1 MRVFRSAAAWSA
13 LACVLLLASGLHAQE
28 SDAYWERYGKARAA
42 KAKGDAKGY
51 AAALRSALE
60 VAPKGSVNRAGT
72 LYELARAEAMAGT
85 AADTAAALA
94 DLTRLFEE
102 MEEPGIVFFSQT
114 DPVFAATR
122 ALPGYRTL
130 LGRIDEIQ
138 VTAKPVH
145 GAVWV
150 ITGAGCTQAASVG
163 PDGVLLVD
171 SGYAPLVPKVRAAL
185 AKAAPGGKIRYVI
198 NTHVHEDHTG
208 GNAGFSAEATV
219 ISSPKARLALA
230 APHELFD
237 QTLPIRPAAG
247 LPSVTVET
255 PVSIHIN
262 GEDVHLVPLPGHT
275 DGDLVVIFPKSGVVH
290 MGDDYFPNDSFPYLV
305 PGDDPVGFLRN
316 LTVLEKELP
325 DKGFAISGHAA
336 PVPLD
341 DLKKRVRV
349 TLKALGLVN
358 TWIAAGVPSDEV
370 VRRAAAAGLPAPDG
384 IKLFDEKIRAAR
396 DAAKETPKETH

>member
-1 MRVFRSAAAWSA
+1 MRIRRVGSA
-13 LACVLLLASGLHAQE
+13 LVCLCCLAAPLHAQE
-28 SDAYWERYGKARAA
+28 GSGYWERYGEARAA

-60 VAPKGSVNRAGT
+60 LAPKGNDNRAGT
-72 LYELARAEAMAGT
+72 LYELARAEAMVGT
-85 AADTAAALA
+85 PAETAAALA

-102 MEEPGIVFFSQT
+102 MEEPGIIFFSQT

-122 ALPGYRTL
+122 ALPGYATL

-145 GAVWV
+145 GAVWE

-163 PDGVLLVD
+163 PDGILLID

-185 AKAAPGGKIRYVI
+185 AKAAPGAKIRFVI

-208 GNAGFSAEATV
+208 GNAGFSGEATL

-262 GEDVHLVPLPGHT
+262 GEDVRILPLPGHT

-290 MGDDYFPNDSFPYLV
+290 MGDDYFPNIKDPYLL
-305 PGDDPVGFLRN
+305 PGDDPATFLIQ
-316 LTVLEKELP
+316 LTALEKELP
-325 DKGFAISGHAA
+325 AKGFAISGHAA

-341 DLKKRVRV
+341 DLKKRVRA
-349 TLKALGLVN
+349 TLKALGLVR
-358 TWIAAGVPSDEV
+358 TWIASGVPTDEV
-370 VRRAAAAGLPAPDG
+370 LRRAVAAGLPSPEW
-384 IKLFDEKIRAAR
+384 IKHFDEKIRAAR

>member
-1 MRVFRSAAAWSA
+1 MRVFRSAAVWSA
-13 LACVLLLASGLHAQE
+13 LAFVLFLASAVHAQE
-28 SDAYWERYGKARAA
+28 GDAYWERYGKARAA

-51 AAALRSALE
+51 AVALRSALE
-60 VAPKGSVNRAGT
+60 LAPKGSVNRAGT
-72 LYELARAEAMAGT
+72 LYELARAEAMAG
-85 AADTAAALA
+85 DAAASLT
-94 DLTRLFEE
+94 DLTRLFDE

-145 GAVWV
+145 GTVWV

-163 PDGVLLVD
+163 PDGILLVD

-208 GNAGFSAEATV
+208 GNAGFSGEATV

-255 PVSIHIN
+255 PVVIHIN
-262 GEDVHLVPLPGHT
+262 GEDVQLLPLPGHT

-290 MGDDYFPNDSFPYLV
+290 MGDDYFPADSFPYLV
-305 PGDDPVGFLRN
+305 PGDDPMGFLRN
-316 LTVLEKELP
+316 LTALEKELP

-349 TLKALGLVN
+349 TLKALGLIN

-370 VRRAAAAGLPAPDG
+370 IRRAAAAGLPAPDG